1 MTISTESA
9 PDVSVGSEPTVRSL
23 SLLVPG
29 SFTDDDPYQGLESTL
44 RLFEY
49 GERLGF
55 DGAWIRQQ
63 HLVPN
68 VSSAPVFLAA
78 ASQRTRR
85 IELGSAVIPIGYESP
100 FRLAEDLSMA
110 DVLSRGRLQV
120 GFSAGVPTNSEL
132 LAGLVYD
139 GDWRSYDFSHARIA
153 RLAANLRGE
162 FLGDADTLVPHPAG
176 PQRPRLRPHAPG
188 LAQRLWYG
196 AGSLRSV
203 TWAAEH
209 GLHLVVGNIC
219 AGQGLATVDF
229 GTAQLTQIRAYRQ
242 KFAGPGRPRVVA
254 GRVVVPLDGAD
265 AATRSKYRE
274 YQASRHQR
282 TLAPIGERR
291 ILIAPDLVGTSAEIV
306 ESLRADPVLA
316 EVTELQLELPYAFAQ
331 GEYEQILS
339 DVAASIA
346 PQLGWTAKPPAG

>member
-1 MTISTESA
+1 VKRSRSA
-9 PDVSVGSEPTVRSL
+9 RRASSPAVRAL
-23 SLLVPG
+23 SLLMPG
-29 SFTDDDPYQGLESTL
+29 SFTDDDPYRGLESTL

-68 VSSAPVFLAA
+68 VSSAAVFLAA

-85 IELGSAVIPIGYESP
+85 IELGTAVIPIGYESP
-100 FRLAEDLSMA
+100 FRLAEGLSMA
-110 DVLSRGRLQV
+110 DVLSRGRLQA

-139 GDWRSYDFSHARIA
+139 GDWRSYDFSHDRIA

-162 FLGDADTLVPHPAG
+162 FLGDAGIVVQHPTG

-188 LAQRLWYG
+188 PAQRLWYG
-196 AGSLRSV
+196 AGSLGSV
-203 TWAAEH
+203 VWAAEH

-219 AGQGLATVDF
+219 AGKGLGTDDF
-229 GTAQLTQIRAYRQ
+229 GTAQLAQLRAYRQ
-242 KFAGPGRPRVVA
+242 KFTGPGRPRVIA
-254 GRVVVPLDGAD
+254 GRVILPLDGAD
-265 AATRSKYRE
+265 AATRRRYRE

-291 ILIAPDLVGTSAEIV
+291 ILIAPAWSVPRRRSSSRCAPTRCSRRSPSFSWNCRTPSRTKSTSRSCPMRSHRSPRGSAGQPNH
-306 ESLRADPVLA
+306 SL
-316 EVTELQLELPYAFAQ
+316 
-331 GEYEQILS
+331 
-339 DVAASIA
+339 ASSS
-346 PQLGWTAKPPAG
+346 